1 MKKLIGKIGVDAGMC
16 WVGDPSYILPDDA
29 SERPGLWKKLIA
41 LISKKSFA
49 SIGYKSGVEG
59 INSGVCVSSGYGD
72 GVYSVYADIQ
82 NDIVHSIKVVFVEE

>member
-16 WVGDPSYILPDDA
+16 WIGDPSYILPDDA

-41 LISKKSFA
+41 LISNKSFV
-49 SIGYKSGVEG
+49 SIGYKSGVAD